1 MSKTHHS
8 QKYITLDDVRV
19 SYDRKND
26 TIHLTSGDPDVQA
39 GGFHLSLNRGTQTE
53 TTLRSLLTQENV
65 IKNKPLFQPAAGFQ
79 PGELKSRPCNQGSV
93 IVLIGRGGSGKTTSS
108 ILLAKKFASEGK
120 KVALVDFDLRDGQIR
135 YFLEQRD
142 AAFVAEGT
150 KKDTLTAEDLRK
162 GMFYDENN
170 GFSVFFAPKRPSN
183 AGLINAAMQESFLN
197 ILRAEFDYIFVDV
210 SPTALETHNRSDSTF
225 LYTQGDA
232 FLYMTEPVLSSL
244 DYYHSWFTR
253 VTQDLQ
259 VDPRKIGLVMNKYIP
274 SAKNI
279 LDRLASEPPAAPGK
293 KVGAELRNHM
303 IGIIPLDF
311 GRMLQTSQHPEG
323 LLFLLKEHDSEIAKS
338 FHQLSLT
345 LLTRLGQ

>member
-65 IKNKPLFQPAAGFQ
+65 IKNKLSFQPAAGFQ
-79 PGELKSRPCNQGSV
+79 PAEIHRSSAQGSV
-93 IVLIGRGGSGKTTSS
+93 IVLLGRGGSGKTTSA

-135 YFLEQRD
+135 YFLD
-142 AAFVAEGT
+142 HPDVAFVPESV
-150 KKDTLTAEDLRK
+150 KKNTLMAEDLRN
-162 GMFYDENN
+162 GMFYDEKN

-197 ILRAEFDYIFVDV
+197 ILRAEFDYVFVDV
-210 SPTALETHNRSDSTF
+210 SPVALETHDRSGNTF
-225 LYTQGDA
+225 LYAQGDA

-259 VDPRKIGLVMNKYIP
+259 VDPRKIGLVINKYVP

-279 LDRLASEPPAAPGK
+279 LVGLAEESSSAHGK
-293 KVGAELRNHM
+293 KVGEDSLRNH
-303 IGIIPLDF
+303 IVGIIPLDF
-311 GRMLQTSQHPEG
+311 GRMLQTFQRPEG
-323 LLFLLKEHDSEIAKS
+323 LLFLLTERDSEIAKS

-345 LLTRLGQ
+345 LLTRLSQ